1 MRLKRL
7 FQNRNTKAYL
17 MELVIVILGIS
28 IAYQVNN
35 YKERIVNNRLEQ
47 NALLNLQKEIQ
58 INIDEFESL
67 AAYREGITQE
77 TTNFQKA
84 LQQDAIS
91 KDTAQKYLFK
101 LVRTSTP
108 DLQHQATTSYL
119 ASNYGTTNISL
130 KNELLALQTYLQE
143 LTAISEAY
151 NKLKA
156 EDFIKYL
163 RDEVDF
169 SNTVIVSMN
178 KINSLEFR
186 NIIWNQLGYEV
197 ELNRLYKLSEE
208 QLLKV
213 EQSIELLLANE

>member
-1 MRLKRL
+1 
-7 FQNRNTKAYL
+7 

-67 AAYREGITQE
+67 AAYRKGIIQE
-77 TTNFQKA
+77 TTKFQKA
-84 LQQDAIS
+84 LQQGATS

-143 LTAISEAY
+143 LTAVSEAY

-156 EDFIKYL
+156 EDFVKYL

>member
-1 MRLKRL
+1 
-7 FQNRNTKAYL
+7 

-156 EDFIKYL
+156 EDFVKYL

>member
-156 EDFIKYL
+156 EDFVKYL

>member
-1 MRLKRL
+1 
-7 FQNRNTKAYL
+7 

-169 SNTVIVSMN
+169 SNAVIVSMN

>member
-1 MRLKRL
+1 M
-7 FQNRNTKAYL
+7 
-17 MELVIVILGIS
+17 ILGIS

-67 AAYREGITQE
+67 AAYRKGITQE
-77 TTNFQKA
+77 TTKFQKA

-143 LTAISEAY
+143 LTAVSEAY

-156 EDFIKYL
+156 EDFVKYL

-169 SNTVIVSMN
+169 SNAVIVSMN

>member
-1 MRLKRL
+1 
-7 FQNRNTKAYL
+7 

-67 AAYREGITQE
+67 AAYRKGITQE
-77 TTNFQKA
+77 TTKFQKA
-84 LQQDAIS
+84 LQQGTIS
-91 KDTAQKYLFK
+91 NDTAQKYLFK

-143 LTAISEAY
+143 LTAVSEAY

-156 EDFIKYL
+156 EDFVKYL

-169 SNTVIVSMN
+169 SNAVIVSMN

>member
-1 MRLKRL
+1 
-7 FQNRNTKAYL
+7 

-58 INIDEFESL
+58 INIEEFESL
-67 AAYREGITQE
+67 AAYRKGITQE
-77 TTNFQKA
+77 TTKFQKA
-84 LQQDAIS
+84 LQQGAIS
-91 KDTAQKYLFK
+91 KETAQKYLFK

-143 LTAISEAY
+143 LTAVSEAY

-156 EDFIKYL
+156 EDFVKYL

-169 SNTVIVSMN
+169 SNAVIVSMN

>member
-67 AAYREGITQE
+67 AAYRKGITQE
-77 TTNFQKA
+77 TTKFQKA

-143 LTAISEAY
+143 LTAVSEAY

-156 EDFIKYL
+156 EDFVKYL

-169 SNTVIVSMN
+169 SNAVIVSMN

>member
-58 INIDEFESL
+58 INIEEFESL
-67 AAYREGITQE
+67 AAYRKGITHE
-77 TTNFQKA
+77 TTKFQKA
-84 LQQDAIS
+84 LQQGAIS
-91 KDTAQKYLFK
+91 KETAQKYLFK

-108 DLQHQATTSYL
+108 DLQHQATTTYL

-143 LTAISEAY
+143 LTAVSEAY

-156 EDFIKYL
+156 EDFVKYL

-169 SNTVIVSMN
+169 SNAVIVSMN

>member
-1 MRLKRL
+1 
-7 FQNRNTKAYL
+7 

-35 YKERIVNNRLEQ
+35 YKERIVNSRLEQ

-58 INIDEFESL
+58 INIEEFESL
-67 AAYREGITQE
+67 SAYRKGITQE
-77 TTNFQKA
+77 TTKFQKA
-84 LQQDAIS
+84 LQQSTIN

-119 ASNYGTTNISL
+119 ASNYSTTSIPL

-143 LTAISEAY
+143 LTAVSEAY

-156 EDFIKYL
+156 EDFVKYL

-169 SNTVIVSMN
+169 SNAVIVSMN

-186 NIIWNQLGYEV
+186 NIIWNQLGFEV

>member
-1 MRLKRL
+1 
-7 FQNRNTKAYL
+7 

-67 AAYREGITQE
+67 AAYRKGITQE
-77 TTNFQKA
+77 TTKFQKA

-143 LTAISEAY
+143 LTAVSEAY

-156 EDFIKYL
+156 EDFVKYL

-169 SNTVIVSMN
+169 SNAVIVSMN